1 VWIPIDPIPNI
12 TCEAWAKAPQA
23 PEIQNTKFLKKTVRQ
38 ISLDLIYVMSTIIS
52 HLGNQ
57 YGGKSF
63 GSFCNPAALKRSKL
77 ENTF

>member
-1 VWIPIDPIPNI
+1 MW
-12 TCEAWAKAPQA
+12 TKAPLA
-23 PEIQNTKFLKKTVRQ
+23 PEIENTKYIKTVRQ

-57 YGGKSF
+57 HGGKSF
-63 GSFCNPAALKRSKL
+63 GSFCNPAAFILKRSKL